1 MQVSREIQRYKLIV
15 AYRGTRYHG
24 WQHQEML
31 PTYKGPKPPAGRGI
45 PTIQENLKRALQKV
59 IRHPLKVVGS
69 SRTDA
74 GVHAKGQLVHVDTD
88 QTQIPLEGLRL
99 ATNHQLPD
107 DILVRSI
114 EVADE
119 NFDAIRS
126 VESKR
131 YQYSIW
137 NAIDRNPHLFDMCW
151 HRWEPLDAA
160 RMAEAAKLFVGEHDF
175 ASFARAKHGRFSS
188 VRTVYSV
195 TVSQRGPRIVIG
207 VEGNG
212 FLWHQV
218 RIMVGT
224 LVEIGVGKREPE
236 EITDMLAACDR
247 RAGGATAPPQGLWLQ
262 WVRTGNVLRPAEL
275 DEEMEEA
282 AD

>member
-1 MQVSREIQRYKLIV
+1 
-15 AYRGTRYHG
+15 
-24 WQHQEML
+24 
-31 PTYKGPKPPAGRGI
+31 
-45 PTIQENLKRALQKV
+45 
-59 IRHPLKVVGS
+59 
-69 SRTDA
+69 
-74 GVHAKGQLVHVDTD
+74 
-88 QTQIPLEGLRL
+88 
-99 ATNHQLPD
+99 
-107 DILVRSI
+107 
-114 EVADE
+114 VADDH
-119 NFDAIRS
+119 FDAIRS

-137 NAIDRNPHLFDMCW
+137 NTTDRNPHQFDMCW

-175 ASFARAKHGRFSS
+175 ASFARAKHGRYSS

-195 TVSQRGPRIVIG
+195 TVSRRGPRIVIG

-224 LVEIGVGKREPE
+224 LVEIGVGKREPG
-236 EITDMLAACDR
+236 EIIYMLSAFDR
-247 RAGGATAPPQGLWLQ
+247 RAGGATAPLWLQ

-275 DEEMEEA
+275 DESMEEA